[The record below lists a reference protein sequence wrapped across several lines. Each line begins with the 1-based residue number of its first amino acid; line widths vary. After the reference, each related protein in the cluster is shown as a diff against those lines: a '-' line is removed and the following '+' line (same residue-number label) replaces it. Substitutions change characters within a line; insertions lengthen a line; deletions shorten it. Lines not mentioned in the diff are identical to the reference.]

1 VTAGNRSGNIAISA
15 NALDA
20 LLFPSLGSSAIA
32 PGIFGLAG
40 VFTDPQFQVV
50 IRALNQK
57 KGVDLLS
64 APKVTTKSGQRAVI
78 EIVREFRYPTT
89 FTQPQVPSIASS
101 TTVLNGVVPVVVTPT
116 TPQTFET
123 RNTGVTLEV
132 EPVVGPD
139 GVTIDLN
146 LVPQVVEFEGFINYG
161 SPINAIGV
169 STVGV
174 ISRSAPVLLT
184 ENVINQ
190 PVFSTRKVTTN
201 VSVWDGQTVVLG
213 GLMREDVQKTE
224 DKTPI
229 IGDIPIIGRAFRT
242 NVDQHI
248 KRNLIIFVTARLV
261 TPGGLPLNIE
271 EEEEGLQ
278 PPVLPEVPAYKK

>member
-1 VTAGNRSGNIAISA
+1 
-15 NALDA
+15 
-20 LLFPSLGSSAIA
+20 
-32 PGIFGLAG
+32 LAG

-89 FTQPQVPSIASS
+89 FTPPQVPTFSGGSDGGPPPPA
-101 TTVLNGVVPVVVTPT
+101 VVTPT

-161 SPINAIGV
+161 SEIFAVGTNSSVIGGQTIFSI
-169 STVGV
+169 ST
-174 ISRSAPVLLT
+174 PVRLT

-190 PVFSTRKVTTN
+190 PIFSTRKVTTN
-201 VSVWDGQTVVLG
+201 VSVWDGQTVVIG

-224 DKTPI
+224 DKVPI
-229 IGDIPIIGRAFRT
+229 IGDIPIIGRAFRS

-261 TPGGLPLNIE
+261 TPGGLPLNVE